1 MQLLDNHT
9 PNAVLRPNMA
19 TIGFFD
25 GVHRGHCFLLSQV
38 LQEASK
44 RGLASSAV
52 TFPVHPRKVVQPDFH
67 PQLLATCSEKVEL
80 LGTSGLDYCIMLDFT
95 PTLAAFSARQFMAM
109 LKERYNVQAL
119 LVGYDHRFGH
129 NRSEGFDDYYRYGRE
144 LGVEVLR
151 AEACSYNDE
160 LVVSSSAIRRFLQS
174 GRVEEAAVCLGY
186 RYSLA
191 GEVVEG
197 YRVGRTL
204 GFPTANLRVSDPDK
218 LIPAEGVYAVRV
230 LLEGQTYG
238 GMLCIGN
245 RPTLDNG
252 TNVSIEVHIFQFS
265 GNAYHLPMRIEFVA
279 YMRPEQRF
287 DSLDALVEQLRKDE
301 QAARQTLAQL

>member
-1 MQLLDNHT
+1 M
-9 PNAVLRPNMA
+9 NAMPCVA

-25 GVHRGHCFLLSQV
+25 GVHRGHQFLIGCVKQIARERDLSSV
-38 LQEASK
+38 II
-44 RGLASSAV
+44 
-52 TFPVHPRKVVQPDFH
+52 TFPVHPRMVMQPGFQM
-67 PQLLATCSEKVEL
+67 PLLSTPAEKRQMLEAQGVDRIVEL
-80 LGTSGLDYCIMLDFT
+80 PFT
-95 PTLAAFSARQFMAM
+95 MELSQYTAREFMVEVLQRRLHVDTL
-109 LKERYNVQAL
+109 VI
-119 LVGYDHRFGH
+119 GYDHRFGH
-129 NRSEGFDDYYRYGRE
+129 NRSEGFEDYRRYGEEIGMR
-144 LGVEVLR
+144 VVH
-151 AEACSYNDE
+151 AEACVVDG
-160 LVVSSSAIRRFLQS
+160 VTVSSSAIRRFLQS

-204 GFPTANLRVSDPDK
+204 GFPTANLRVSDSDK

-252 TNVSIEVHIFQFS
+252 TNVSIEVHLFQFS

-301 QAARQTLAQL
+301 QAARQALAQL

>member
-9 PNAVLRPNMA
+9 PNVVLRPNMA

-25 GVHRGHCFLLSQV
+25 GVHRGHRFLISQV
-38 LQEASK
+38 LREASR
-44 RGLASSAV
+44 RGLASAAV
-52 TFPVHPRKVVQPDFH
+52 TFPVHPRKVVQPNFH
-67 PQLLATCSEKVEL
+67 PNLLTTCDEKVEL
-80 LGTSGLDYCIMLDFT
+80 LGASGLDYCIMLDFT
-95 PTLAAFSARQFMAM
+95 PALASLSARQFMAM
-109 LKERYNVQAL
+109 LKEHYNVQAL

-129 NRSEGFDDYYRYGRE
+129 NRSEGFDDYCRYGRE
-144 LGVEVLR
+144 LGMEVLR

-204 GFPTANLRVSDPDK
+204 GFPTANLQVSDPDK

-230 LLEGQTYG
+230 LLDGQTYG

-252 TNVSIEVHIFQFS
+252 TNRSIEVHIFRFS
-265 GNAYHLPMRIEFVA
+265 GNAYHRPMRIEFVA

-287 DSLDALVEQLRKDE
+287 DTLDALVEQLRKDE
-301 QAARQTLAQL
+301 QAARECLSRL

>member
-1 MQLLDNHT
+1 MQLCNNHT
-9 PNAVLRPNMA
+9 PATVPGSCVA

-25 GVHRGHCFLLSQV
+25 GVHRGHRFLLNQV
-38 LQEASK
+38 QQEATR
-44 RGLASSAV
+44 RGLASAAV
-52 TFPVHPRKVVQPDFH
+52 TFPVHPRKVMHPDYH
-67 PQLLATCSEKVEL
+67 PDLLTTCTEKVAL
-80 LGTSGLDYCIMLDFT
+80 LEAAGLDYCIMLDFT
-95 PTLAAFSARQFMAM
+95 PALAALSARQFMA
-109 LKERYNVQAL
+109 LLQERYHVEVL

-129 NRSEGFDDYYRYGRE
+129 NRSECFDDYRRYGHE
-144 LGVEVLR
+144 LGMEVLR

-174 GRVEEAAVCLGY
+174 GRVEEAAACLGY

-204 GFPTANLRVSDPDK
+204 GFPTANLHVADPDK
-218 LIPAEGVYAVRV
+218 LVPAEGVYAVRV
-230 LLEGQTYG
+230 FLEGQTYG

-252 TNVSIEVHIFQFS
+252 IQRSIEVNIFRFN
-265 GNAYHLPMRIEFVA
+265 GNVYHRPMRIEFVA
-279 YMRPEQRF
+279 YMRPEQKF
-287 DSLDALVEQLRKDE
+287 ETLDGLVEQLRKDE
-301 QAARQTLAQL
+301 VMAQVILSHL